1 MQDIKDIKLGSIV
14 TDLQSGY
21 EGTATARV
29 ELFSG
34 NVQYAIT
41 PKAAKGAEKF
51 PEQMNFDAATLKVKG
66 KGISE
71 LAQEPQPTGIEIG
84 DEVECI
90 LSGFKGVVSMK
101 STFMNGCVYFDVT
114 KPENATKK
122 QPAESMFISSTRL
135 KLVKAKKITPIKAS
149 VKAPGGPSTRTMRA
163 N

>member
-1 MQDIKDIKLGSIV
+1 MEDIKLGSIV

-21 EGTATARV
+21 EGTATARI

-34 NVQYAIT
+34 NVQYTVT
-41 PKAAKGAEKF
+41 PKVTKGSEKF
-51 PEQMNFDAATLKVKG
+51 PEQVNFDAATLKVKG

-71 LAQEPQPTGIEIG
+71 LAKEPQPVSISLG

-90 LSGFKGVVSMK
+90 LSGFKGVASMK
-101 STFMNGCVYFDVT
+101 SIFMNGCVYFDVT

-122 QPAESMFISSTRL
+122 TPAESMFISSTRL
-135 KLVKAKKITPIKAS
+135 KLVKAKKVTPIKAS
-149 VKAPGGPSTRTMRA
+149 VKAPGGPMTRAMRA

>member
-1 MQDIKDIKLGSIV
+1 MEDIKLGSIIV
-14 TDLQSGY
+14 DLQSGY

-34 NVQYAIT
+34 NVQYTVT
-41 PKAAKGAEKF
+41 PSVKKGCEKF
-51 PEQMNFDAATLKVKG
+51 PEQVNFDAATVKLKG
-66 KGISE
+66 KGISA
-71 LAQEPQPTGIEIG
+71 LAQEPQPTGIAIG

-90 LSGFKGVVSMK
+90 LSGFKGVASMK

-122 QPAESMFISSTRL
+122 RPAESMFISSTRL
-135 KLVKAKKITPIKAS
+135 KLVKAKKVTPIKAS
-149 VKAPGGPSTRTMRA
+149 VKAPGGPSTRAMRA

>member
-1 MQDIKDIKLGSIV
+1 MTEIKLGSIV

-34 NVQYAIT
+34 NVQYTVT
-41 PKAAKGAEKF
+41 PKVKSGSEKF
-51 PEQMNFDAATLKVKG
+51 PEQVNFDAATLKVKG

-71 LAQEPQPTGIEIG
+71 LTTAPQACEINIG
-84 DEVECI
+84 DEVQCI
-90 LSGFKGVVSMK
+90 VSGFKGIASMK
-101 STFMNGCVYFDVT
+101 STFMNGCIYFDVT

-122 QPAESMFISSTRL
+122 TAAESCFISSTRL
-135 KLVKAKKITPIKAS
+135 KIVKAKKVTPIKVS
-149 VKAPGGPSTRTMRA
+149 PKAPGGPNTRAMRA

>member
-1 MQDIKDIKLGSIV
+1 MEDIKLGSIIV
-14 TDLQSGY
+14 DLQSGY

-34 NVQYAIT
+34 NVQYTVT
-41 PKAAKGAEKF
+41 PSVKKGCEKF
-51 PEQMNFDAATLKVKG
+51 PEQVNFDAATVKVKG
-66 KGISE
+66 KGISA
-71 LAQEPQPTGIEIG
+71 LAQEPQPTGIAIG

-90 LSGFKGVVSMK
+90 LSGFKGIASMK

-135 KLVKAKKITPIKAS
+135 KLVKAKKVTPIKAS
-149 VKAPGGPSTRTMRA
+149 VKAPGGPSTRAMRA

>member
-1 MQDIKDIKLGSIV
+1 MEDIKLGSIIV
-14 TDLQSGY
+14 DLQSGY

-34 NVQYAIT
+34 NVQYTVT
-41 PKAAKGAEKF
+41 PSVKKGCEKF
-51 PEQMNFDAATLKVKG
+51 PEQVNFDAATVKVKG
-66 KGISE
+66 KGISA
-71 LAQEPQPTGIEIG
+71 LAQEPQPTGIAIG

-90 LSGFKGVVSMK
+90 LSGFKGIASMK

-135 KLVKAKKITPIKAS
+135 KLVKAKKVTPIKAS
-149 VKAPGGPSTRTMRA
+149 VKAPGGPFTRAMRA

>member
-1 MQDIKDIKLGSIV
+1 MEDIKLGSIIV
-14 TDLQSGY
+14 DLQSGY

-34 NVQYAIT
+34 NVQYTVT
-41 PKAAKGAEKF
+41 PSVKKGCEKF
-51 PEQMNFDAATLKVKG
+51 PEQVNFDAATVKLKG
-66 KGISE
+66 KGISA
-71 LAQEPQPTGIEIG
+71 LAQEPQPTGIAIG

-90 LSGFKGVVSMK
+90 LSGFKGVASMK

-135 KLVKAKKITPIKAS
+135 KLVKAKKVTPIKAS
-149 VKAPGGPSTRTMRA
+149 VKAPGGPSTRAMRA

>member
-1 MQDIKDIKLGSIV
+1 MEEIKLGSIIV
-14 TDLQSGY
+14 DLQSGY

-34 NVQYAIT
+34 NVQYTVT
-41 PKAAKGAEKF
+41 PSVKKGCEKF
-51 PEQMNFDAATLKVKG
+51 PEQVNFDAATVKLKG
-66 KGISE
+66 KGISA
-71 LAQEPQPTGIEIG
+71 LAQEPQPTGIAIG

-90 LSGFKGVVSMK
+90 LSGFKGIASMK

-135 KLVKAKKITPIKAS
+135 KLVKAKKVTPIKAS
-149 VKAPGGPSTRTMRA
+149 VKAPGGPSTRAMRA

>member
-1 MQDIKDIKLGSIV
+1 MEDIKLGSIIV
-14 TDLQSGY
+14 DLQSGY

-34 NVQYAIT
+34 NVQYTVT
-41 PKAAKGAEKF
+41 PSVKKGCEKF
-51 PEQMNFDAATLKVKG
+51 PEQVNFDAATVKLKG
-66 KGISE
+66 KGISA
-71 LAQEPQPTGIEIG
+71 LAQEPQPTGIAIG

-90 LSGFKGVVSMK
+90 LSGFKGIASMK

-135 KLVKAKKITPIKAS
+135 KLVKAKKVTPIKAS
-149 VKAPGGPSTRTMRA
+149 VKAPGGPSTRAMRA